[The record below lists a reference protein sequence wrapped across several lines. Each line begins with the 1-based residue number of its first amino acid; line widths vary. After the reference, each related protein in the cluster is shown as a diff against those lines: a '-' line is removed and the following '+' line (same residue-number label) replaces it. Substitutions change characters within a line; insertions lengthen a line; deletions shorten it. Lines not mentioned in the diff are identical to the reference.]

1 MDEKEKTI
9 PDFGYV
15 DFVGERPE
23 GLPKPRIVR
32 CGNKN
37 RNHAPIK
44 VNRTIRTG
52 LKLTAPYEQVYV
64 YISLENPSTGQV
76 RTIDAKVDTPSIRIS
91 KTTLFFFGGT
101 AGTGLSPR
109 LFCTAIERR

>member
-23 GLPKPRIVR
+23 GLPKPKIVR

-52 LKLTAPYEQVYV
+52 VCVHQPGE
-64 YISLENPSTGQV
+64 P
-76 RTIDAKVDTPSIRIS
+76 IDW
-91 KTTLFFFGGT
+91 
-101 AGTGLSPR
+101 AG
-109 LFCTAIERR
+109 AYN